1 MDLIHTRKEIGH
13 MKSIEG
19 FYFCKWA
26 TNNKQLSTNLKEV
39 LIRHPELSLQMK
51 HPE

>member
-1 MDLIHTRKEIGH
+1 MRKEIGH
-13 MKSIEG
+13 MNSIEG
-19 FYFCKWA
+19 LYFSKWA
-26 TNNKQLSTNLKEV
+26 TNNKQLCKNLKEV

>member
-1 MDLIHTRKEIGH
+1 MVIIIKRTEIGH
-13 MKSIEG
+13 TNSIEG
-19 FYFCKWA
+19 LYFCKWA
-26 TNNKQLSTNLKEV
+26 TNNKELCKNLKEI